1 MIPFLDFSG
10 GNCQDARIL
19 EDDCAI
25 TVKLIGAW
33 EGAKLWRNNQNEP
46 LKCQGNLQVRGRPN
60 IK

>member
-25 TVKLIGAW
+25 TVKLLGAW
-33 EGAKLWRNNQNEP
+33 EGAKLWRNNQNIM
-46 LKCQGNLQVRGRPN
+46 NLLSVKA
-60 IK
+60 IYKFEAKY

>member
-46 LKCQGNLQVRGRPN
+46 LKCQGNLQV
-60 IK
+60 